1 MPFFDA
7 AFPLFGQLPE
17 YRTEMSLQVPIQRPP
32 AVDPRKKQTSTAT
45 PAKPG
50 ELLSCTWGQ
59 RIITHNTF
67 TGDQREDAI
76 TVGGEPS
83 AYLPGL

>member
-32 AVDPRKKQTSTAT
+32 GVFWNENDVIFAVPL
-45 PAKPG
+45 G
-50 ELLSCTWGQ
+50 V
-59 RIITHNTF
+59 I
-67 TGDQREDAI
+67 
-76 TVGGEPS
+76 
-83 AYLPGL
+83 